1 MDEQIS
7 ALLRKLRHELTA
19 LDNLTVTDMPAQIG
33 KRDDIFWVTDNSKLI
48 AEIDSVLK

>member
-1 MDEQIS
+1 MDEQLS
-7 ALLRKLRHELTA
+7 ALLRKVKHELVA

-33 KRDDIFWVTDNSKLI
+33 QRDDIYWTTDHSKLI